1 MNFCVTDGVSVV
13 ATRYV
18 SSRNDAAASLVCSLL
33 PFLRSRVSIEF
44 CSGFRRGRL
53 SVNMQRAVIT
63 RCPRQTS
70 AKISYWLVFIRFVEQ
85 TITKS
90 SSDRKRA
97 SYLRE
102 RYLLNEHNVCR
113 LPS

>member
-18 SSRNDAAASLVCSLL
+18 SSRNDASLL
-33 PFLRSRVSIEF
+33 PFLGSRVSIEF